1 MSFIDT
7 DVLGRIRT
15 AVVIDGDV
23 ESVDQIIDLRRTGV
37 RTHDRLCALD
47 GTRT

>member
-1 MSFIDT
+1 MSFIGT

-23 ESVDQIIDLRRTGV
+23 ESVDQIDLRRTGV